1 MGRIIALALVC
12 CTLLHC
18 AKRDRSYT
26 NVAAPANEEDLGFIV
41 TVTDEKLHQIEEKHP
56 EAEIRAISPA
66 HGIYEVVN
74 VPQQSLVNIVGPQNL
89 DKNFFIQA
97 RNLAQP
103 KITLDSLILNTS
115 KDATSA
121 IQTCQMGKAVP
132 GIKFQVSFDMKR
144 FTVKLGETVKLSAIG
159 TAHPSVGG
167 SVRFMWDMMP
177 PMFSQQAFTQGIGDT
192 QEFKPDSVGL
202 YRIALVG
209 QGADL
214 TCDLRVIPVLVTD
227 NPQPQKISPSNLSV
241 NTNMFSQLAAIDAIN
256 AWKEA
261 KGTGVTVAV
270 LDSGLNYNHVGIA
283 NNVALD
289 DEEVIDAKDNDNNR
303 YKDDYIGWDFINA
316 DNLPYDDNGH
326 GSHVSGLIASPFMGI
341 APDAKIL
348 PVKVINA
355 AGGGDLGS
363 ITAGIYYAVDKGAN
377 IINASIGLDSI
388 TSNVT
393 NFSTVP
399 QTLQKALEY
408 AKKNNV
414 LVITAAGNGDQRG
427 VGIDIKKSPI
437 YPASL
442 QLDNLMT
449 VAATSNGHITRYS
462 NFSAELVHIGA
473 PGGEGMLPLYSLA
486 TQNPANAVFAPME
499 GTSMASPVVAGVAAL
514 VMSKNVVDPL
524 AIRTL
529 LMETGDE
536 LATLKASTISGRQ
549 VNAKNAVQK
558 ALQIG
563 SSLAIK

>member
-1 MGRIIALALVC
+1 MGRIIALALIC

-18 AKRDRSYT
+18 AKQDRSYT
-26 NVAAPANEEDLGFIV
+26 NVAAPTSEQDLGFIV
-41 TVTDEKLHQIEEKHP
+41 TISDEKLHQIEEKHP
-56 EAEIRAISPA
+56 EAEIRAISPV
-66 HGIYEVVN
+66 HGVYEISN
-74 VPQQSLVNIVGPQNL
+74 VPQQDLLSLVGPKNL
-89 DKNFFIQA
+89 DKNFFVQA
-97 RNLAQP
+97 RHLAKP
-103 KITLDSLILNTS
+103 DITLDSLILNTS
-115 KDATSA
+115 KDASSA
-121 IQTCQMGKAVP
+121 IQTCQMGKTLP
-132 GIKFQVSFDMKR
+132 GIKFQASFDMRR
-144 FTVKLGETVKLSAIG
+144 FTVKLGETVSLKALG

-177 PMFSQQAFTQGIGDT
+177 PMFSKQGFTQGIGDA

-227 NPQPQKISPSNLSV
+227 NPQPLKLAPSNLNV
-241 NTNMFSQLAAIDAIN
+241 NINMFSQLAAIDAIN

-261 KGTGVTVAV
+261 KGTGITVAV
-270 LDSGLNYNHVGIA
+270 LDSGLNYNHPGISS
-283 NNVALD
+283 NVAIDEEELLD
-289 DEEVIDAKDNDNNR
+289 DSDNDGNR

-363 ITAGIYYAVDKGAN
+363 ITAGIYYAVDKGAK
-377 IINASIGLDSI
+377 IINASIGLDSM
-388 TSNVT
+388 SASVP
-393 NFSTVP
+393 NFSAVP

-414 LVITAAGNGDQRG
+414 LVVTAAGNGDQRG

-442 QLDNLMT
+442 QLDNMMT

-514 VMSKNVVDPL
+514 VMSRNITDPL

-536 LATLKASTISGRQ
+536 LATLKSSTLSGRQ

-558 ALQIG
+558 ALQI
-563 SSLAIK
+563 STSLATN